1 MSQQVLLRNTYLK
14 FSISGGMIP
23 NWLWRSQD
31 PIGSQIRQIDMSL
44 PSRHSARAARLKSV
58 RRMGGARPMGA
69 RPMGRYLKPIQFIS
83 SNVIKH

>member
-31 PIGSQIRQIDMSL
+31 PIGSQIRGIDMSS
-44 PSRHSARAARLKSV
+44 SRTHSPRAARLK
-58 RRMGGARPMGA
+58 GARPIGA
-69 RPMGRYLKPIQFIS
+69 DLWALDAWA
-83 SNVIKH
+83 